1 MVHGL
6 QLGGEGLDKKLLI
19 ADDDLPYTTPPVYS
33 PQQLP
38 GPDLPSTD
46 PADTDFAELDDAY
59 NSTSNLYFW
68 DYLDGPGRVDSDVQS
83 HWKCGATSVG
93 AELLNAVNFIFLAEA
108 EFSDRGFHG
117 EINDDIWDSLCDA
130 LKDPV
135 SPLSNEILTEAH
147 QWSHRLANN
156 KFENLEQL
164 LEESPPNDHTL
175 RSILTKMALSSRRIS
190 TSRKL
195 QAIGQDERHGA
206 SLFIPD
212 YATTT
217 LVQNHRSSVVL
228 LEDKVA
234 SNAVLHQ
241 VWDDLTKIGQEM
253 KVALDSILKLLPHDD
268 VCVIGILVREPLEE
282 LYTMSIHAEATYIMH
297 GFAAAYIA
305 LNAMNMFPIVRLM
318 EVFDHSREIQQTVNQ
333 SREVKV
339 EESKCPK
346 VPLSWLWPSFQKSK
360 LFGLILS
367 PNLKV
372 FSMCQSV
379 SMTTTFQRS
388 SHVTTSNF

>member
-1 MVHGL
+1 
-6 QLGGEGLDKKLLI
+6 
-19 ADDDLPYTTPPVYS
+19 
-33 PQQLP
+33 
-38 GPDLPSTD
+38 
-46 PADTDFAELDDAY
+46 
-59 NSTSNLYFW
+59 
-68 DYLDGPGRVDSDVQS
+68 
-83 HWKCGATSVG
+83 
-93 AELLNAVNFIFLAEA
+93 
-108 EFSDRGFHG
+108 
-117 EINDDIWDSLCDA
+117 
-130 LKDPV
+130 
-135 SPLSNEILTEAH
+135 
-147 QWSHRLANN
+147 
-156 KFENLEQL
+156 
-164 LEESPPNDHTL
+164 
-175 RSILTKMALSSRRIS
+175 
-190 TSRKL
+190 
-195 QAIGQDERHGA
+195 
-206 SLFIPD
+206 
-212 YATTT
+212 
-217 LVQNHRSSVVL
+217 
-228 LEDKVA
+228 
-234 SNAVLHQ
+234 
-241 VWDDLTKIGQEM
+241 M

-388 SHVTTSNF
+388 SHATTSNF